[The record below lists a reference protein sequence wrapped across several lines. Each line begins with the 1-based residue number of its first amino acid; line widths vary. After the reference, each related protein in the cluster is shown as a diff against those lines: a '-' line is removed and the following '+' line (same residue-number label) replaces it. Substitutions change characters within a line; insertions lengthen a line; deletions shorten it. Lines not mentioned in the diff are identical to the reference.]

1 MTDLN
6 RALVLKDYPHGA
18 PHAGHFD
25 LVERP
30 VARPGPGEVLV
41 RSIYLSV
48 DPYMRGR
55 LRPGPSYAEP
65 QRIGEVMIGE
75 AAGVVV
81 ASECAGFAAGD
92 CVTAHIGWQTHGIA
106 DGRGLR
112 RLDPGLAP
120 ISTALGVLGMPGLT
134 AYFGT
139 LEVLAPRPGDTLVV
153 NAASGA
159 VGSVVGQIAR
169 IGGCRVVGIAGSREK
184 CDWIT
189 GELGFDAAINHRTT
203 GDMAAALREACPRGI
218 DCYFDNV
225 GGPITDAAIENLALG
240 ARVAICGQIAQYNDT
255 GEATGPRNL
264 RHFLVKR
271 ATLKGL
277 LVFDWRDRY
286 REGLERLARWVG
298 SGQIRYREDIVEG
311 LENAPAAFAGLMEG
325 HNFGKQLVRVSQD
338 TTRPEGR

>member
-1 MTDLN
+1 MTSVN
-6 RALVLKDYPHGA
+6 RALVLEDYPSGA
-18 PHAGHFD
+18 PGARHFR
-25 LVERP
+25 LVETP
-30 VARPGPGEVLV
+30 LPEPGEGEVLV

-65 QRIGEVMIGE
+65 QKVGEVMVGE
-75 AAGVVV
+75 AVGEII
-81 ASECAGFAAGD
+81 ASRNARYSAGD
-92 CVTAHIGWQTHGIA
+92 FVTAGIGWQTHGA
-106 DGRGLR
+106 VRGEGLR
-112 RLDPGLAP
+112 KLDPEAAP

-139 LEVLAPRPGDTLVV
+139 LEVLRPRPGDTLVV

-159 VGSVVGQIAR
+159 VGAVVGQIAR
-169 IGGCRVVGIAGSREK
+169 IGGCRVVGIAGSDDK
-184 CDWIT
+184 CAYIT
-189 GELGFDAAINHRTT
+189 TELGFDHAINHRTT
-203 GDMAAALREACPRGI
+203 TDMSGALADACPHGI

-255 GEATGPRNL
+255 DVATGPRNL

-271 ATLKGL
+271 ASLKGL

-286 REGLERLARWVG
+286 QEGLVRLQRWVR
-298 SGQIRYREDIVEG
+298 SGEVRYREDIVDG
-311 LENAPAAFAGLMEG
+311 LEKAPDAFAGLMEG
-325 HNFGKQLVRVSQD
+325 RNFGKQLVRVSD
-338 TTRPEGR
+338 DPTR